1 MRGIIYKY
9 TSKTTGKVYIGQ
21 TVNETKRRS
30 AHKHMQ
36 TDWHSH
42 FYNAIAKYGYEDF
55 DYEVI
60 YEVMSDIPGYVKQV
74 LDMMEVYYIQKYNS
88 TNPDFGYNIA
98 AGGGGTVGVP
108 CSEEH
113 KKKISKILKDKHL
126 KLNEN
131 QLNALRNMKHAPTHA
146 GKAVQRYSLEGVLLE
161 EYDSY
166 RRAYQSIGGTQAAF
180 WKAMN
185 RTDNKRGFYKNFYFK
200 LKNEPMPL
208 NLSKPSHHSSV
219 AVKQYSKSG
228 ELIKIWDSYSEIS
241 KFYGNTIG
249 SAYAGIHY
257 NPNGYKGYRWEAISH
272 P

>member
-9 TSKTTGKVYIGQ
+9 TSRTTGKVYIGQ

-30 AHKHMQ
+30 AHKHMK
-36 TDWHSH
+36 TDWQSH

-60 YEVMSDIPGYVKQV
+60 YEVISDIPGYVKQV

-88 TNPDFGYNIA
+88 TNPKFGYNIA

-113 KKKISKILKDKHL
+113 KRKISKIMKDKHI

-146 GKAVQRYSLEGVLLE
+146 GKAVEQFSPEGVLIAE
-161 EYDSY
+161 FDSY
-166 RRAYQSIGGTQAAF
+166 KRAAESIGGDPPSLIKAMKRVNNTGWYKGYF
-180 WKAMN
+180 WKLK
-185 RTDNKRGFYKNFYFK
+185 TD
-200 LKNEPMPL
+200 PMPF
-208 NLSKPSHHSSV
+208 NFVKPTHHS
-219 AVKQYSKSG
+219 AIAIKQYSRRAG
-228 ELIKIWDSYSEIS
+228 ELIKIWNSYVDIS
-241 KFYGNTIG
+241 LFYGNTK
-249 SAYAGIHY
+249 AAAHAGIVN
-257 NPNGYKGYRWEAISH
+257 NPNGYKGYRWEAVSH